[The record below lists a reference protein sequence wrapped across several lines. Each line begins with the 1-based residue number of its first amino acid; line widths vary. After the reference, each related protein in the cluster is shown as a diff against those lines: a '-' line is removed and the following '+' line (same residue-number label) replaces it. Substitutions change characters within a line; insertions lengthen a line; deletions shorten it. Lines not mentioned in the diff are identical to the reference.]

1 MKERDLGSQSRT
13 FCGPDECEVPM
24 EEEDILEAMRDIPG
38 YLDITPGDF
47 KELYKLACRHAVRRF
62 LQRVKVREIMTREV
76 LTVPAEMPLWEVA
89 QSMAARGVS
98 GVPVVERSG
107 KVVGVISEKD
117 FLRVMGAKEY
127 PNFMAVIARCLKEK
141 GCVVAPIQQS
151 TAGDIMSRPPV
162 VVSEDAPVVEVVRI
176 LRERTINRVPVVDSE
191 GKIVGIVSRGDIL
204 KAPFLR
210 GQL

>member
-13 FCGPDECEVPM
+13 LCGPGECEVPM

-62 LQRVKVREIMTREV
+62 LQRVKVREIMTRAV

-141 GCVVAPIQQS
+141 GCVVASIQQS

>member
-13 FCGPDECEVPM
+13 LCGPDECEVPM

-151 TAGDIMSRPPV
+151 TAGEIMSRPPV